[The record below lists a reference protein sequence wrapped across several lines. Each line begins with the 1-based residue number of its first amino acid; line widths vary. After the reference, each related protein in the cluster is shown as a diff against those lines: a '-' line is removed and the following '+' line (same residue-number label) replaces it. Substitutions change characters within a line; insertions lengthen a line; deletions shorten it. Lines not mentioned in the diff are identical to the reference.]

1 MRYTPIIDIS
11 EYKTLYQNINVRLVY
26 LHLVL
31 KSGYHDYNR
40 DMISISLRQLSMEVG
55 ITLGAV
61 RHALEILTKA
71 KMIYKK
77 DNVYH
82 VRKWIVEQKITSRAT
97 SKRQEQAIQNQKD
110 RAKENKEREIE
121 YQKRQNRVDE
131 LRKQGKTEYMLYYE
145 NMMKKADMG
154 DLDALK
160 IVERNKHIYE
170 EHKARILEENSKK

>member
-11 EYKTLYQNINVRLVY
+11 ENKTLYQNINVRLVY

-40 DMISISLRQLSMEVG
+40 DMISISLRQLSNEVG

-110 RAKENKEREIE
+110 REKENKEREIE
-121 YQKRQNRVDE
+121 YQERQKRVEE
-131 LRKQGKTEYMLYYE
+131 LRRQGKTEYMVYYE
-145 NMMKKADMG
+145 SMMKKAEKG

-160 IVERNKHIYE
+160 IVERNKSIYE
-170 EHKARILEENSKK
+170 EHKARIEEENSKK

>member
-40 DMISISLRQLSMEVG
+40 DMIEISLRQLSMEVG

-82 VRKWIVEQKITSRAT
+82 IRKWIVEQKITSRAT
-97 SKRQEQAIQNQKD
+97 SKRQEQAIQNQKE
-110 RAKENKEREIE
+110 REKENKEREIE
-121 YQKRQNRVDE
+121 YQERQKRVEE
-131 LRKQGKTEYMLYYE
+131 LRRQGKTEYMLYYE
-145 NMMKKADMG
+145 NMMKKAQNG

-160 IVERNKHIYE
+160 IVERNKSIYE
-170 EHKARILEENSKK
+170 EHKARIEEENSKK

>member
-11 EYKTLYQNINVRLVY
+11 ENKTLYQNINVRLVY

-40 DMISISLRQLSMEVG
+40 DMISISLRELSNEVG

-61 RHALEILTKA
+61 RHALEILTKS

-77 DNVYH
+77 DNVFH

-97 SKRQEQAIQNQKD
+97 SKRQEQAIQNQKQ
-110 RAKENKEREIE
+110 REKENKEREIE
-121 YQKRQNRVDE
+121 YQERQKRVDD
-131 LRKQGKTEYMLYYE
+131 LRKQGKTEYMVYYE
-145 NMMKKADMG
+145 SMMKKAEKG

-160 IVERNKHIYE
+160 IVERNKSIYE
-170 EHKARILEENSKK
+170 EHKARIEEENSKK

>member
-1 MRYTPIIDIS
+1 MRYTPIIDIT
-11 EYKTLYQNINVRLVY
+11 ENKTLYQNINVRLVY

-40 DMISISLRQLSMEVG
+40 DMISISLRQLSTEVG

-77 DNVYH
+77 DNVFH

-97 SKRQEQAIQNQKD
+97 KIRQEQAIQNQKD
-110 RAKENKEREIE
+110 RESADKAREEE
-121 YQKRQNRVDE
+121 YKRRQNRIDE

-145 NMMKKADMG
+145 NMMKKAQNG

-160 IVERNKHIYE
+160 IVERNRSIYE
-170 EHKARILEENSKK
+170 EHKARIEAENNKK

>member
-40 DMISISLRQLSMEVG
+40 DMISISLRGLSAEVG

-82 VRKWIVEQKITSRAT
+82 VRKWVVEQKITSRA
-97 SKRQEQAIQNQKD
+97 SKIKQEQAIQNQKD
-110 RAKENKEREIE
+110 RESADKARNEE
-121 YQKRQNRVDE
+121 YIRRQKRVDE
-131 LRKQGKTEYMLYYE
+131 LRRQGKTEYMVYYE
-145 NMMKKADMG
+145 NMMKKAENG

-160 IVERNKHIYE
+160 IVERNKSIYE
-170 EHKARILEENSKK
+170 EHKARIEEENSKK

>member
-1 MRYTPIIDIS
+1 MRYTPIIDIT

-40 DMISISLRQLSMEVG
+40 DMISISLRQLSAEVG
-55 ITLGAV
+55 ISLGAV

-82 VRKWIVEQKITSRAT
+82 VRKWIVEQKITSRA
-97 SKRQEQAIQNQKD
+97 SNIRQQQAIQNQKD
-110 RAKENKEREIE
+110 RASADKARNEE
-121 YQKRQNRVDE
+121 YQRRQNRVDE
-131 LRKQGKTEYMLYYE
+131 LRKQGKTEYMVYYE
-145 NMMKKADMG
+145 SMMKKAEMG

-160 IVERNKHIYE
+160 IVERNKSIYE
-170 EHKARILEENSKK
+170 EHKARIEAENSKK

>member
-1 MRYTPIIDIS
+1 MRYTPIIDIT
-11 EYKTLYQNINVRLVY
+11 ENKILYQNINVRLVY

-40 DMISISLRQLSMEVG
+40 DMISISLRKLSTEVG
-55 ITLGAV
+55 ISLGAV

-77 DNVYH
+77 DNVFH

-97 SKRQEQAIQNQKD
+97 SKRQEQAILNQKE
-110 RAKENKEREIE
+110 REKENKEREIE
-121 YQKRQNRVDE
+121 YQERQKRVDE

-145 NMMKKADMG
+145 NMMKKAQNG
-154 DLDALK
+154 DLYALK
-160 IVERNKHIYE
+160 IVERNKSIYE
-170 EHKARILEENSKK
+170 EHKARIEAENRKK

>member
-31 KSGYHDYNR
+31 KSGYYDYNR
-40 DMISISLRQLSMEVG
+40 DMISISLRQLSTEVG

-97 SKRQEQAIQNQKD
+97 SKRQEQAIQTQQD
-110 RAKENKEREIE
+110 RDKANKLREAE
-121 YQKRQNRVDE
+121 YQERQKKVDE
-131 LRKQGKTEYMLYYE
+131 LRRQGKTSYMVYYE
-145 NMMKKADMG
+145 SMMKKAEMG

-160 IVERNKHIYE
+160 IVERNKTIYE
-170 EHKARILEENSKK
+170 EHKARMESENSKK

>member
-40 DMISISLRQLSMEVG
+40 DMISISLRELSNEVG

-77 DNVYH
+77 DNIYH
-82 VRKWIVEQKITSRAT
+82 VRKWIVEQKITPRAT
-97 SKRQEQAIQNQKD
+97 TKRQQIMQQTQQERVQANKV
-110 RAKENKEREIE
+110 REEEYKER
-121 YQKRQNRVDE
+121 QRRVDE
-131 LRKQGKTEYMLYYE
+131 LRRQGKTEYMVYYE
-145 NMMKKADMG
+145 NMMKKAEKG

-160 IVERNKHIYE
+160 IVERNKSIYE
-170 EHKARILEENSKK
+170 EHKARIESENSKK

>member
-31 KSGYHDYNR
+31 KSGYYDYNR
-40 DMISISLRQLSMEVG
+40 DMISISLRQLAMEVG

-61 RHALEILTKA
+61 RHALDILKKA

-82 VRKWIVEQKITSRAT
+82 VRKWVVEQKITSRAT
-97 SKRQEQAIQNQKD
+97 SKRQEQAIQNQQE
-110 RAKENKEREIE
+110 RIKENKAREEE
-121 YQKRQNRVDE
+121 YKKRQDRIDE

-145 NMMKKADMG
+145 NMMIKANNG

-160 IVERNKHIYE
+160 IVERNKSIYE
-170 EHKARILEENSKK
+170 EHKARIQSENSKK

>member
-40 DMISISLRQLSMEVG
+40 DLISISLRQLSTEVG

-61 RHALEILTKA
+61 RHALDILTKA

-77 DNVYH
+77 DNIYH
-82 VRKWIVEQKITSRAT
+82 VRKWLVEQKITSRAT
-97 SKRQEQAIQNQKD
+97 TKRQEIAIQNQQD
-110 RAKENKEREIE
+110 RVKANRQREEEYKER
-121 YQKRQNRVDE
+121 QKRVDE
-131 LRKQGKTEYMLYYE
+131 LRRQGKTEYMVYYE
-145 NMMKKADMG
+145 NMIKKADNG

-160 IVERNKHIYE
+160 IVERNKSIYE
-170 EHKARILEENSKK
+170 EHKARIEAENSTK

>member
-11 EYKTLYQNINVRLVY
+11 ENKTLYQNINVRLVY

-40 DMISISLRQLSMEVG
+40 DMITISLRQLSTEVG

-61 RHALEILTKA
+61 RHALDILTKA

-82 VRKWIVEQKITSRAT
+82 VRKWIVEQKITSRVT
-97 SKRQEQAIQNQKD
+97 SKRQEQAIKV
-110 RAKENKEREIE
+110 REEEYKER
-121 YQKRQNRVDE
+121 QKRVDE
-131 LRKQGKTEYMLYYE
+131 LRRQGKTEYMVYYE
-145 NMMKKADMG
+145 NMMKKAQNG

-160 IVERNKHIYE
+160 IVERNKSIYE
-170 EHKARILEENSKK
+170 EHKARIESENSKK